1 MSVLDNFE
9 ELCEKQDNTIEFRL
23 CKYATQDKCPLIINS
38 TQLFEMGSVDG
49 LYMILS
55 DEDLKCRLIHGRTY
69 IHILLNYSYTKL
81 GSESQSDYMYFI
93 GSSENG
99 FEYLTPDQWVVYINS
114 YAITWG
120 EKEADKLK
128 NKLKKLVSY
137 EYIR

>member
-1 MSVLDNFE
+1 MSVLGDFE

-23 CKYATQDKCPLIINS
+23 CKYATQDKCPLIVNS
-38 TQLFEMGSVDG
+38 TQLFEIGSADG
-49 LYMILS
+49 VYRSIS
-55 DEDLKCRLIHGRTY
+55 NEDLKYRLIYGRTY
-69 IHILLNYSYTKL
+69 IHVLRNYSYVE
-81 GSESQSDYMYFI
+81 SESQSDYMYFI

-120 EKEADKLK
+120 EKEADKLNNRIK
-128 NKLKKLVSY
+128 ILY

>member
-1 MSVLDNFE
+1 MSVLGDFE

-23 CKYATQDKCPLIINS
+23 CKYATQDKCPLIVNS
-38 TQLFEMGSVDG
+38 TQLFEIGSADG
-49 LYMILS
+49 VYRSIS
-55 DEDLKCRLIHGRTY
+55 NEDLKYRLIYGRTY
-69 IHILLNYSYTKL
+69 IHVLRNYSYVE
-81 GSESQSDYMYFI
+81 SESQSDYMYFI

-120 EKEADKLK
+120 EKEADKLNNRIK
-128 NKLKKLVSY
+128 SLY